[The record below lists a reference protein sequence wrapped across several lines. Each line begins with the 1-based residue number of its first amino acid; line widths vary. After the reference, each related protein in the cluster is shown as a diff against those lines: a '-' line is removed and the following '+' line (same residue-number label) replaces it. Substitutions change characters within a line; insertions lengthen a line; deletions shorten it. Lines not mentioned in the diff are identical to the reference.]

1 MKQFYFLFCLFLQ
14 FGFAQKT
21 AIAPTVSPGN
31 AEEKLYRTPE
41 VDSKP
46 EIQEG
51 MYILPLYV
59 SQNFKLPDVHNKK
72 VKLFVGFVVETDG
85 TISNVKFI
93 HQSVT
98 PLKEGTDAAQTP
110 EQKKKETELLDT
122 MKAESVRVISGF
134 KKPWNP
140 AIKNGKPVRC
150 QYNYPINFN
159 LE

>member
-1 MKQFYFLFCLFLQ
+1 MRRILFLFCLFSQ
-14 FGFAQKT
+14 AGFAQKAAT
-21 AIAPTVSPGN
+21 AQNVSSAP

-41 VDSKP
+41 VDAKP

-51 MYILPLYV
+51 MYTLPLYV
-59 SQNFKLPDVHNKK
+59 SQNFKLPEVHNKK
-72 VKLFVGFVVETDG
+72 VKLFVGFIVETDG

-93 HQSVT
+93 HMSVS
-98 PLKEGTDAAQTP
+98 PLKEVSDTLPP
-110 EQKKKETELLDT
+110 EQRQRESELLDT
-122 MKAESVRVISGF
+122 MKPEAVRVISGF

-140 AIKNGKPVRC
+140 AMKNGKPVRC